1 MLKHKEHLRNLL
13 CRYFNFTRVCSF
25 CVPKFNKS
33 GINLRKLLWDKP
45 CPKTTEKAHFFLCWL
60 RPAKKSKVNL
70 WSDRVDQ
77 IKRKGNSSKNKF
89 TEITFFISLYF
100 VPAST
105 LIFFV

>member
-1 MLKHKEHLRNLL
+1 MGQAVPENDRESAFLSLVVEASPKE
-13 CRYFNFTRVCSF
+13 
-25 CVPKFNKS
+25 
-33 GINLRKLLWDKP
+33 
-45 CPKTTEKAHFFLCWL
+45 
-60 RPAKKSKVNL
+60 SKVDL

-105 LIFFV
+105 LIFSFKYEQ